1 VISLSPT
8 EIARAARAGLVAGSA
23 ARDSAADAPARA
35 IVDSR
40 QAGPGDLF
48 VGLTGQRADGGAH
61 APAAIEAGAWG
72 AIVGAA
78 HAGAAAAAAERTGA
92 RVFESPDPL
101 AALGAL
107 AGGWIERLREHGCRV
122 IGITG
127 STGKTS
133 TKDIL
138 LALARPPFE
147 GRVHANR
154 ENFNTE
160 VGLPLTV
167 LEAEE
172 GTRLLVLEMAMR
184 GMGQIRD
191 LARTAR
197 PDVGVIT
204 NIGPVHLELVGTV
217 ERVAEAKAELIAELR
232 SGAVCVVPAAEE
244 ALHPHLRSDVRTLT
258 FARPAYGEP
267 RPPSGGRTSMR
278 RPEADSISAGA
289 EAVVGVEAVAGAAAD
304 VRALAV
310 EPHGEGLRVEVAV
323 GAERA
328 TLEFNFS
335 HAHNVANALA
345 AIGALHALEVPLP
358 ALGEGAGEVR
368 FSSLRGEILELPG
381 GVVVVNDCYNANP
394 VSMRAALE
402 HLAAVADRRGAQRVV
417 AVLGDMRELGPA
429 AAGFHREA
437 GGQAAAAGVELLLAV
452 GDHAGDYVRGFGG
465 PAEQA
470 PDAGAA
476 AELAAR
482 LVRPGDVVLVKASRG
497 VGLERVTEGL
507 QTASGPVS

>member
-8 EIARAARAGLVAGSA
+8 EIARAARAGLVAGPA
-23 ARDSAADAPARA
+23 ARESVADAPARA

-48 VGLTGQRADGGAH
+48 VVLAGQRADGGAH

-72 AIVGAA
+72 AIVTAA
-78 HAGAAAAAAERTGA
+78 HAAAAAAAAERTGA

-107 AGGWIERLREHGCRV
+107 AGAWIERLRAHGCRV

-258 FARPAYGEP
+258 FARPD
-267 RPPSGGRTSMR
+267 
-278 RPEADSISAGA
+278 PES
-289 EAVVGVEAVAGAAAD
+289 GVEAVAGAAAD

-310 EPHGEGLRVEVAV
+310 EPQGEGLRVDVAA

-345 AIGALHALEVPLP
+345 AIGALHALEVPLA

-381 GVVVVNDCYNANP
+381 GVVIVNDCYNANP

-402 HLAAVADRRGAQRVV
+402 HLAAVADRRDAQRVV

-437 GGQAAAAGVELLLAV
+437 GAQAAAAGVELLLAV
-452 GDHAGDYVRGFGG
+452 GDHAGDYLRGFGG

-497 VGLERVTEGL
+497 VGLERVTEELQAARGL
-507 QTASGPVS
+507 VR